1 MKRYSKTD
9 NLISAGIGI
18 GLGLVFALCGP
29 VRVWESKSPVEVV
42 RPRLGENLRQI
53 EAVAEAGDY
62 PAMGIAYE
70 DALAAIA
77 EGPAVEDPAPAI
89 NPEVELLAALVHAEA
104 GNQDMKGRRL
114 VADTVLNRV
123 RSDDYPDSIEGV
135 IYQRG
140 QFSTV
145 SDGALDRALAG
156 STSDA
161 DREAARLAIEEGP
174 VDQFILFFCS
184 TGYSAYGTPAFKY
197 QDHYFCYK

>member
-1 MKRYSKTD
+1 MKRYTMTD
-9 NLISAGIGI
+9 NLVSAGIGI
-18 GLGLVFALCGP
+18 TIGLVFALCGP
-29 VRVWESKSPVEVV
+29 VRVWASKSPVEVV
-42 RPRLGENLRQI
+42 GPRLGENLRDV
-53 EAVAEAGDY
+53 EAVTEAGVY
-62 PAMGIAYE
+62 PTMSIAYE

-77 EGPAVEDPAPAI
+77 EGPAAEDPV
-89 NPEVELLAALVHAEA
+89 PEISRDVELLAALVHAEA

-123 RSDDYPDSIEGV
+123 RSADYPDSIEGV

-156 STSDA
+156 ATTDA

-174 VDQFILFFCS
+174 VDQFVLFFCS